1 MRMSGV
7 REREKEKRVEIEGG
21 TRRRERERNKEIKK
35 TKNQR
40 GGRINALVC
49 PSSILTG
56 KSIAR
61 MPGI

>member
-7 REREKEKRVEIEGG
+7 REREKEKRVEIKGG
-21 TRRRERERNKEIKK
+21 TRRREREKERDKENE
-35 TKNQR
+35 NQR